1 MVQTLSFPL
10 NLYHLVSSIQLHL
23 WLKQNTVQFKNMCYW
38 VNVNILLQMG
48 FYTYKIHYH
57 WFLCIIYSLNWEKSN
72 KILGPAYTNSICC
85 TLYFK
90 TPNIKTNLW
99 KFCGMIVLLLLWHS
113 YWTLPIFWLRCNI
126 LQSTTL
132 PTTMSLS
139 SGKTGK
145 KPTVLGPLDK
155 ADLHLQTQKQ
165 SIWLN
170 IYKNLHEYQLEGKYS
185 NSVL

>member
-23 WLKQNTVQFKNMCYW
+23 WLRQNSVQFKNMYYW

-48 FYTYKIHYH
+48 FYTYKIQYH
-57 WFLCIIYSLNWEKSN
+57 WILCIIYSLIWEKPN
-72 KILGPAYTNSICC
+72 KILGPAYTNNICC
-85 TLYFK
+85 KFYFK

-99 KFCGMIVLLLLWHS
+99 KLCNMIVLLLWHS
-113 YWTLPIFWLRCNI
+113 YWNLSIFWLWCNI
-126 LQSTTL
+126 LQSMTL
-132 PTTMSLS
+132 PTAVSLS

-145 KPTVLGPLDK
+145 KPTMLGPLDK
-155 ADLHLQTQKQ
+155 ADLHPQAWKQ

-170 IYKNLHEYQLEGKYS
+170 IYENLQVPTGR
-185 NSVL
+185 